1 MAEHEVPQDM
11 GDDERREVIDGL
23 ISFVERYVQPLQSE
37 LSEFWAEPRRYFGAD
52 GREASEVIAARRSVR
67 EAAARAGYYTM
78 FTPPELG
85 GAGLGHRL
93 YFEVIEMLGHRYGPG
108 QPAEQLAADVIA
120 NWFTGPG
127 PVWLHASDEL
137 RARMLPGLNAGTTHG
152 CFALSEAEAGSDVW
166 GIQTAARRD
175 GDGWVINGSKQWA
188 SWSSHADF
196 ALVFAVTDPSSR
208 ASRKGG
214 ITCFCVP
221 CDTPGYQFESV
232 IRIFGEPGGRE
243 GTLSLT
249 DVRVPDAYRIGQPG
263 QGLAM
268 AFLTLT
274 RTRLWMAAQSSGQ
287 GRWAL
292 DQGLAYA
299 RRRRTFGRAIADYQA
314 VQDLLVDSAV
324 DLAAARAM
332 ALECA
337 DKADRGL
344 DVRGE
349 TAMCKLFATNAA
361 FRVYDRMIQV
371 HGGVGVASELRL
383 VDGWK
388 LARLGRIT
396 EGSDEIMRRTIIRE
410 LLK

>member
-1 MAEHEVPQDM
+1 MAEHDLSPDM
-11 GDDERREVIDGL
+11 RDAERQEVIDGL
-23 ISFVERYVQPLQSE
+23 ISFVERYVQPLQSG
-37 LSEFWAEPRRYFGAD
+37 LSEFWADPRRYFGAD
-52 GREASEVIAARRSVR
+52 GTEAPEVVAARRSVR
-67 EAAARAGYYTM
+67 QASASAGYYTM

-85 GAGLGHRL
+85 GVGLGHRL
-93 YFEVIEMLGHRYGPG
+93 YFEVIETINHRYGPG

-127 PVWLHASDEL
+127 PIWLHASPAL
-137 RARMLPGLNAGTTHG
+137 RSAMLPDLNAGAVHG

-166 GIQTAARRD
+166 GIQTTAQPD
-175 GDGWVINGSKQWA
+175 GDGWVITGSKQWA

-196 ALVFAVTDPSSR
+196 ALVFAVTDPAAR
-208 ASRKGG
+208 AARKGG

-221 CDTPGYQFESV
+221 ADTPGYQFQSV
-232 IRIFGEPGGRE
+232 IPIFGEPGGRE
-243 GTLSLT
+243 GILSLT
-249 DVRVPDAYRIGQPG
+249 EVRVPDTHRIGPLG
-263 QGLAM
+263 QGLTM

-292 DQGLAYA
+292 DRGVAYA
-299 RRRRTFGRAIADYQA
+299 AHRRTFGKAIAEHQS
-314 VQDLLVDSAV
+314 VQDLLADSAV
-324 DLAAARAM
+324 DLAAVRAM
-332 ALECA
+332 ALDCA
-337 DKADRGL
+337 DKADRGF
-344 DVRGE
+344 DVRAE

-361 FRVYDRMIQV
+361 FRVFDRMIQV
-371 HGGVGVASELRL
+371 HGGIGVASELRL

-396 EGSDEIMRRTIIRE
+396 EGSDEIMRRTIVKE